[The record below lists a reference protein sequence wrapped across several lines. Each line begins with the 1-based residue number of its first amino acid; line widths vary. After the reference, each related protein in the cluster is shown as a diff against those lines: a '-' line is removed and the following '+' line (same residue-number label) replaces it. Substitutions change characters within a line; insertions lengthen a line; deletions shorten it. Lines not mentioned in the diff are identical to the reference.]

1 VVIVNSVIWVAYTM
15 FFFGFGLW
23 ETQKWDAAKKTM
35 GPIVSSLFGRTSC
48 TVYSRWIRTK
58 VLENG
63 DVVQKV
69 EALGLPQYLYEG
81 FEFAGFD
88 VPVAQATD
96 SFQLRLRRY
105 QPK

>member
-1 VVIVNSVIWVAYTM
+1 MTNGRRQQRKNMGSIVH
-15 FFFGFGLW
+15 
-23 ETQKWDAAKKTM
+23 
-35 GPIVSSLFGRTSC
+35 SLFGRTSC
-48 TVYSRWIRTK
+48 TVDGIRTK

-69 EALGLPQYLYEG
+69 EAFGLPQYLHEG
-81 FEFAGFD
+81 FEFARLD

-105 QPK
+105 QPI